1 MPVKAPTG
9 PQLPIHPRRPGSEP
23 STRNTVEAPYSPPT
37 ASPCISRN
45 TSRRIGA
52 AIPIVSVLGNTPMK
66 KEGNAIAITDQSS
79 ACLRP
84 NLSPTQ
90 PNRAPPSG
98 RMMKPA
104 AKVPKAARSEAVG
117 LWAGKKWAPICRA
130 KKPKRAK
137 SYHSSTLPATPAMT
151 PRRTARGVWNSCV
164 ITPGGMIGGTVVMV
178 SS

>member
-1 MPVKAPTG
+1 MPMVSA
-9 PQLPIHPRRPGSEP
+9 LGS
-23 STRNTVEAPYSPPT
+23 
-37 ASPCISRN
+37 
-45 TSRRIGA
+45 
-52 AIPIVSVLGNTPMK
+52 TPMK
-66 KEGNAIAITDQSS
+66 NEGKAIAITDQSR

-84 NLSPTQ
+84 NLSPTH
-90 PNRAPPSG
+90 PNSAPPSG

-117 LWAGKKWAPICRA
+117 LWAGKKCVPICWA

-164 ITPGGMIGGTVVMV
+164 ITPGGVIGGPVVMV
-178 SS
+178 SIW